1 MARRLGLIGLA
12 GFVLIVVAGLLE
24 PRWDVPGSDASGSEV
39 ASYVAANRDGF
50 IGALL
55 VYTVAMSL
63 FLAFSAGL
71 WAWLVRRGACTTV
84 AAAFLAGAVA
94 LVAVVFAGFAT
105 FLALAYRSPDV
116 SPDTAILLYDLCFGL
131 LAVSGAPTA
140 VALGAFFILVVR
152 DRLMPRVTGWVAGI
166 AAVAHVVILFSFVPR
181 TGFFS
186 LEGGVIVAVP
196 ATMFL
201 WLLVTSAALLR
212 AE

>member
-1 MARRLGLIGLA
+1 
-12 GFVLIVVAGLLE
+12 
-24 PRWDVPGSDASGSEV
+24 V

-50 IGALL
+50 IGSVIAYAFGMSLLL
-55 VYTVAMSL
+55 V
-63 FLAFSAGL
+63 FSAGL

-116 SPDTAILLYDLCFGL
+116 SPDTALLLYDLCFGL
-131 LAVSGAPTA
+131 LALSGAPTA

-152 DRLMPRVTGWVAGI
+152 DRMLPPLTGWVAGV
-166 AAVAHVVILFSFVPR
+166 AVVAHVVILFSFVPR

-201 WLLVTSAALLR
+201 WLLVTSATLLR